1 MYILFIILS
10 FQLLIDSRVFFFIS
24 ELIKFIQQITHLF
37 YHYDIVR
44 TDNPHTKKKCLGFL
58 KSEFNYKESCVLE
71 NYNYEKSCSLSL
83 K

>member
-44 TDNPHTKKKCLGFL
+44 TDNPHTQKNALDFL
-58 KSEFNYKESCVLE
+58 KVNLIIRSHVCWRITIMKSHVL
-71 NYNYEKSCSLSL
+71 
-83 K
+83 